1 MSYFYSTLLI
11 CMMLISQFHRYYSNA
26 FTDMVKQDAMNV
38 FLGFYIPNEM
48 LVPLWDL
55 DSDYYLHNRISK
67 PPTPYINRILYQ
79 ENQLSIC
86 STSSSRNAS
95 FSIETASN
103 QDFGLSRI
111 GGVSDETK
119 ILVHNEELRSEQE
132 KVQKKYFIN
141 DRTVLSSSNPH
152 HHSKNR
158 RLITASGKGLFLKSD
173 DPLQLQDGD
182 HYLCISQ
189 GPLAHTPKKG
199 VYFLYSVTN
208 HVSLPKT
215 LSSSFLLL
223 GIFV

>member
-1 MSYFYSTLLI
+1 
-11 CMMLISQFHRYYSNA
+11 
-26 FTDMVKQDAMNV
+26 MNV

-79 ENQLSIC
+79 ENQLSIR

-103 QDFGLSRI
+103 QDYSLSRI

-119 ILVHNEELRSEQE
+119 ILAHDEELRSKQE
-132 KVQKKYFIN
+132 MVLKKYFIN
-141 DRTVLSSSNPH
+141 DRTVLSSSNSH
-152 HHSKNR
+152 NHSKNR
-158 RLITASGKGLFLKSD
+158 RLITASGKGLLLKSD
-173 DPLQLQDGD
+173 DPLQLKDCD
-182 HYLCISQ
+182 HDLPTSQ

-199 VYFLYSVTN
+199 DYFLYNATN
-208 HVSLPKT
+208 HVLLPKT
-215 LSSSFLLL
+215 LSSSFLFL
-223 GIFV
+223 GIFI